1 MKNIMSI
8 LTVLLAAGTLAFGQQ
23 PDRER
28 PAERGGERGD
38 RPRPSAMMMRRDPM
52 LEHLFTPEL
61 LRRFADEL
69 KLTEEQ
75 KSALKQDLEQARAG
89 FEEKE
94 KKVRQEAEALAEIL
108 KQPKVDEA
116 AAVAQLDKVLAAE
129 EVVKKARLLAM
140 LRAKNILTPE
150 QQQKLAELRKEHLS
164 RPSERP
170 QRPRDGATPKQ

>member
-28 PAERGGERGD
+28 LAERGERPGS
-38 RPRPSAMMMRRDPM
+38 RPALMMRRDPM

-69 KLTEEQ
+69 KLTGEQ

-89 FEEKE
+89 FDEKE